1 MSEWKEYALEDT
13 LEVLIDYR
21 GKTPKKTTSGIPLIT
36 AKIIKNGRIEQPTE
50 FIAKEDYAAWMTR
63 GFPKV
68 GDVVLT
74 TEAPLGEVAQ
84 LKNNNIALAQRVV
97 ALRGKPDLLNNDF
110 LLFLLQSSFVQ
121 EQLEA
126 RSSGSTVKGIKQSE
140 LRKIVVK
147 LPNIK
152 GQIKI
157 AKQLKTL
164 DDKIH
169 LNTQTNQTLEHIAQ
183 AIYKSWFVD
192 YEPTRAKAAVLAASG
207 SMAEAETAAMT
218 TISGKTAADL
228 AALAQNHP
236 ARYQQL
242 VTLAA
247 AFPATLV
254 PTDNFGEIPEGWEYR
269 KANELFDVGIGKT
282 PPRKEEEWFSDS
294 PGNVQWISIKD
305 MGNSGTYVIDSS
317 EYLTKEAVSK
327 FNVRQIPENTVI
339 LSFKLTV
346 GRVSITTTETT
357 TNEAI
362 AHFKITNKSC
372 LTSEYLYLF
381 LKNFDFDQLGSTSSI
396 ATAVNS
402 KSVKNI
408 FVLCPKKEIA
418 DLFQEHI
425 SGIFRQIKNLTWENK
440 VLSEARDALLPKL
453 LNGDFQDA

>member
-1 MSEWKEYALEDT
+1 
-13 LEVLIDYR
+13 
-21 GKTPKKTTSGIPLIT
+21 
-36 AKIIKNGRIEQPTE
+36 
-50 FIAKEDYAAWMTR
+50 
-63 GFPKV
+63 
-68 GDVVLT
+68 
-74 TEAPLGEVAQ
+74 
-84 LKNNNIALAQRVV
+84 
-97 ALRGKPDLLNNDF
+97 
-110 LLFLLQSSFVQ
+110 
-121 EQLEA
+121 
-126 RSSGSTVKGIKQSE
+126 
-140 LRKIVVK
+140 
-147 LPNIK
+147 
-152 GQIKI
+152 
-157 AKQLKTL
+157 
-164 DDKIH
+164 
-169 LNTQTNQTLEHIAQ
+169 
-183 AIYKSWFVD
+183 
-192 YEPTRAKAAVLAASG
+192 
-207 SMAEAETAAMT
+207 MAEAETAAMT